1 MAGLLRLVQLDGFA
15 RHYPS
20 DLSGGMRQRLEIARA
35 LAVNPQVLLMDEPLA
50 ALDALTRRRMQRE
63 VLRIWET
70 TGKTIVFVTHDIDEA
85 VIMADRIVVMGQRP
99 SIGHRD
105 RRDRFD
111 ASTPARG
118 SRGRGGRK
126 AAVGAAG
133 VTRAALRLGVP
144 LVVLAAWELA
154 ARLGLAN
161 TLLFPPPSSAL
172 ADLMV
177 ITVSGY
183 LWKALYASLFRV
195 VCGFAIAVV
204 VGSVLGMAMA
214 RVRLV
219 NDIFDPMVE
228 LLRPISPL
236 ALFPLA
242 ILWFGIGDASKIFLI
257 ALASSFPV
265 ILNTYAGARSIDTN
279 LVRAA
284 RSLGATEFEIFK
296 GVVLPASLPHIF
308 TGVRLAWGISLIV
321 IIAAEMIGATVGMG
335 YMILE
340 AQQTFRTERVSWQA
354 SS

>member
-1 MAGLLRLVQLDGFA
+1 M
-15 RHYPS
+15 
-20 DLSGGMRQRLEIARA
+20 
-35 LAVNPQVLLMDEPLA
+35 
-50 ALDALTRRRMQRE
+50 
-63 VLRIWET
+63 
-70 TGKTIVFVTHDIDEA
+70 
-85 VIMADRIVVMGQRP
+85 
-99 SIGHRD
+99 
-105 RRDRFD
+105 
-111 ASTPARG
+111 
-118 SRGRGGRK
+118 
-126 AAVGAAG
+126 
-133 VTRAALRLGVP
+133 TRAALRLGVP

-183 LWKALYASLFRV
+183 LWKALTASLFRV

-242 ILWFGIGDASKIFLI
+242 ILWFGIDDASKIFLI

-308 TGVRLAWGISLIV
+308 TGIRLAWGISLIV

-340 AQQTFRTERVSWQA
+340 AQQTFRTERVLAGIFVIGIIGFATDLGFRRLRQWLLA
-354 SS
+354 WYRETEG